1 MGVTRIVPHISIIN
15 EIELLQ
21 PFLALRN
28 NPIDT
33 GNKNN
38 NKKISNL
45 KLNAK
50 VENPVTNSD
59 VLISITFP

>member
-38 NKKISNL
+38 NKKNINF
-45 KLNAK
+45 N
-50 VENPVTNSD
+50 
-59 VLISITFP
+59 TFTKYFQ